1 MIKYLVRRIHPT
13 TREHEMKFNCIPKRL
28 TSILNSTSITQLA
41 RKCGFMQRMRNISP
55 TELVF
60 ALLNTLGTRSNINLS
75 DIHKNLCIEHGKGIN
90 YKPFHNKLKK
100 PELTQLLRTLTEQA
114 AKEWLF
120 EPLQQALPSE
130 YPFKA
135 IEAHDGSSLK
145 LHIGLTEQFPGRF
158 TKTHPAAMELHM
170 TMDLMSGGYNYLGI
184 APDSESER
192 HYNPFAFEIKDILL
206 LMDAGY
212 FNIEYCYQA
221 DKHGGYVIMRTNGQI
236 NPDIIAAFDSQG
248 TAIKALVGK
257 KVKRVKLKKDQLVDL
272 DVKWSDKPGLHRL
285 IAFWDRKKS
294 AIGYLITN
302 LKREQFPAVKV
313 CELYGLRWQIE
324 LFFKELKSYSG
335 LKTFNTR
342 NKSIAES
349 LVWAS
354 MLTLLLKRFIAKVS
368 GEIHKV
374 MISTQKVARCAN
386 DWLPDILKALRS
398 GREYRIKN
406 QLRKWCRYL
415 SEYACRSHPKRD
427 NETLFVQLTEHAS
440 AANNV

>member
-1 MIKYLVRRIHPT
+1 
-13 TREHEMKFNCIPKRL
+13 MKFNCIPKRL
-28 TSILNSTSITQLA
+28 TSILNSTNITQLA
-41 RKCGFMQRMRNISP
+41 KKCGFMHRMRNISP

-60 ALLNTLGTRSNINLS
+60 ALLNTLGTRSNINLA

-100 PELTQLLRTLTEQA
+100 PELTQLLRALT
-114 AKEWLF
+114 
-120 EPLQQALPSE
+120 
-130 YPFKA
+130 
-135 IEAHDGSSLK
+135 
-145 LHIGLTEQFPGRF
+145 
-158 TKTHPAAMELHM
+158 
-170 TMDLMSGGYNYLGI
+170 

-192 HYNPFAFEIKDILL
+192 HYNPFAFEIRDILL

-221 DKHGGYVIMRTNGQI
+221 DKHGGHVIMRTNGQI

-248 TAIKALVGK
+248 VAIEALVGEK
-257 KVKRVKLKKDQLVDL
+257 LKLVKLKKDQLVDL
-272 DVKWSDKPGLHRL
+272 DVQWQGKLGLHRL

-302 LKREQFPAVKV
+302 LKREQFPAEKV

-342 NKSIAES
+342 DKSIAES

-368 GEIHKV
+368 GKIHNV

-415 SEYACRSHPKRD
+415 SEYACRAHSKRD
-427 NETLFVQLTEHAS
+427 NETLFVQLTEHTS
-440 AANNV
+440 TANNV